1 MKTFIKT
8 HRGDTRIGLL
18 FHVLCAGTYTVYLL
32 IMSYEYTAGS
42 GTDNGKLIPVPVG
55 PMAMVAIC
63 ARQELAVLM
72 TGA

>member
-42 GTDNGKLIPVPVG
+42 GTENGKLIG
-55 PMAMVAIC
+55 PMAMVAIF

>member
-42 GTDNGKLIPVPVG
+42 GTDNGKLIG

-63 ARQELAVLM
+63 ARAKNLPC
-72 TGA
+72 